1 MREVQNQPVLSRIIA
16 LCCLSGILAVLSVCI
31 GSACALFLWLLE
43 LATSCRI
50 DHPTL
55 LFGLPVAGVA
65 VGLCYFWF
73 GRDVEAGA
81 NLIVDEIHKPGAG
94 VQLRMAPLVLL
105 ATVVSHLFGASVG
118 REGTAIQVG
127 GSLASATARLFRLR
141 GPETCV
147 LLTCGIAAGFGA
159 VFGTPIAG
167 AVFAL
172 EVLTLGQVDYR
183 FLVPTALS
191 SIIADWSCRAWGIH
205 HASYPLVFQGTLNSD
220 GSVSH
225 VDLGLVVR
233 IAVAAVAFGLMS
245 RIFAESVHRLAAVMK
260 KICPTAWLR
269 PAIGGILTILLV
281 ALVGSR
287 DYLGL
292 GVLPPEPGGASIVSF
307 FGPDIYP
314 WSWFWKLVF
323 TVTVLATGFKGG
335 EVTPLFFLGAA
346 TGNVLAPLLH
356 VPVDLLAAVGFVAVF
371 AGAANTPV
379 ACMLMGVEL
388 FGGAD
393 IVYFATGCFVAYVC
407 SGHTGIYL
415 SQRIGTPKSRFRDAI
430 CGMTLREARVPQTGK
445 GH

>member
-1 MREVQNQPVLSRIIA
+1 MREVQNQSMFSRIIE
-16 LCCLSGILAVLSVCI
+16 LLWLSGILVLLSVCI

-43 LATSCRI
+43 RATSFRI
-50 DHPTL
+50 DHPAL
-55 LFGLPVAGVA
+55 LFGLPVAGMV

-73 GRDVEAGA
+73 GRDIEAGA
-81 NLIVDEIHKPGAG
+81 NLIVDEIHEPGAG
-94 VQLRMAPLVLL
+94 VQLRMAPFVLI

-118 REGTAIQVG
+118 REGTAIQIG

-141 GPETCV
+141 APDTRV

-172 EVLTLGQVDYR
+172 EVLTLGRIDYR
-183 FLVPTALS
+183 FLVPAAMA

-205 HASYPLVFQGTLNSD
+205 HASYPLVFQGTLNAD

-225 VDLGLVVR
+225 VEPGLVVR
-233 IAVAAVAFGLMS
+233 VAVAAVAFGLMS
-245 RIFAESVHRLAAVMK
+245 RIFAEGVHRLAAIMK
-260 KICPTAWLR
+260 RICRTSWLR

-281 ALVGSR
+281 ALVGNR

-307 FGPDIYP
+307 FGPVIYP

-346 TGNVLAPLLH
+346 TGNVLAPVLH

-371 AGAANTPV
+371 AGAANTPL
-379 ACMLMGVEL
+379 ACSLMGVEL

-393 IVYFATGCFVAYVC
+393 LVYFATGCFVAYVC

-415 SQRIGTPKSRFRDAI
+415 SQRIGMPKSRLGDAI
-430 CGMTLREARVPQTGK
+430 CGMTLRQARMPQTGK
-445 GH
+445 GN

>member
-1 MREVQNQPVLSRIIA
+1 MSELQNQPRFPGIFSLVRLSAVLV
-16 LCCLSGILAVLSVCI
+16 VLSVCI

-43 LATSCRI
+43 RATALRI
-50 DHPTL
+50 EHPVL
-55 LFGLPVAGVA
+55 LFGLPLAGVA

-81 NLIVDEIHKPGAG
+81 NLIVDEIHEPGAG
-94 VQLRMAPLVLL
+94 VQLRMAPFVLI

-141 GPETCV
+141 APETCV

-172 EVLTLGQVDYR
+172 EVLTLGRLDYR
-183 FLVPTALS
+183 FLLPAAMS
-191 SIIADWSCRAWGIH
+191 SIIADWACRAWGIH

-225 VDLGLVVR
+225 VDIMLVVR
-233 IAVAAVAFGLMS
+233 VAIAALAFGLLS
-245 RIFAESVHRLAAVMK
+245 RVFAESVHRLAAFMK
-260 KICPTAWLR
+260 KLCKTPWLR

-281 ALVGSR
+281 MIVGNR

-292 GVLPPEPGGASIVSF
+292 GVLPAEPGGASIVSF
-307 FGPDIYP
+307 FGPTIYP

-346 TGNVLAPLLH
+346 SGNILAFLLH
-356 VPVDLLAAVGFVAVF
+356 VPVDLLAAVGFVSVF
-371 AGAANTPV
+371 AGAANTPL
-379 ACMLMGVEL
+379 ACTLMGVEL
-388 FGGAD
+388 FGAGD
-393 IVYFATGCFVAYVC
+393 IVYFATGCFMAYAC

-415 SQRIGTPKSRFRDAI
+415 SQRIGTPKSASWNRV
-430 CGMTLREARVPQTGK
+430 CGMTLREARVPQIPARD
-445 GH
+445 

>member
-1 MREVQNQPVLSRIIA
+1 MSKLQNQPRFPGIFSLVRLSAVLVA
-16 LCCLSGILAVLSVCI
+16 LSVCI

-43 LATSCRI
+43 RATSLRI
-50 DHPTL
+50 EHPAL
-55 LFGLPVAGVA
+55 LFGLPLAGVA
-65 VGLCYFWF
+65 VGLCYFWL

-81 NLIVDEIHKPGAG
+81 NLIVDEIHEPGAG
-94 VQLRMAPLVLL
+94 VQLRMAPFVLI

-141 GPETCV
+141 PPETCA

-172 EVLTLGQVDYR
+172 EVLALGRLDYR
-183 FLVPTALS
+183 FLLPAAIS
-191 SIIADWSCRAWGIH
+191 SIIADWACRAWGIH

-225 VDLGLVVR
+225 VDIMLVVR
-233 IAVAAVAFGLMS
+233 VAIAAVAFGLLS
-245 RIFAESVHRLAAVMK
+245 RVFAESVHRLAAFMK
-260 KICPTAWLR
+260 KLCKTPWLR
-269 PAIGGILTILLV
+269 PVIGGILTILLV
-281 ALVGSR
+281 MIVGNR

-292 GVLPPEPGGASIVSF
+292 GVLPAETGGASIVSF
-307 FGPDIYP
+307 FGSTIYP

-335 EVTPLFFLGAA
+335 EVTPLFFIGAA
-346 TGNVLAPLLH
+346 SGNILAFLLH
-356 VPVDLLAAVGFVAVF
+356 VPVDLLAAVGFVSVF
-371 AGAANTPV
+371 AGAANTPL
-379 ACMLMGVEL
+379 ACTLMGVEL
-388 FGGAD
+388 FGAGD
-393 IVYFATGCFVAYVC
+393 IVYFATGCFVAYAC

-415 SQRIGTPKSRFRDAI
+415 SQRVGIAKSAPWNRL
-430 CGMTLREARVPQTGK
+430 CGMTLREARMPQPPAQD
-445 GH
+445 